1 MRQYRSHPMKHK
13 VQRIYFIGI
22 GGSGMNGIAEIL
34 FNLGYQIAGSD
45 ISENAAVQHLKA
57 LGIPV
62 FNTHHK
68 NNILVTAADVVV
80 VSTAIKE
87 NNPELQIAK
96 ELKIPIVPRAQ
107 MLAEIMRLRW
117 GIAIAGTHGKTTTT
131 SLVASV
137 LTAANLA
144 PGFVIGGKLNSAGVN
159 AQICTDNNEQAKLND
174 FLVVEAD
181 ESDASFLF
189 LSPMLSVV
197 TNIDADHMDTYE
209 HNFEKLKMAFVD
221 FLHRL
226 PFYGVCVLCGEDKNV
241 VDILPKINR
250 KKILYGFEDNNKIK
264 NDIYAKNI
272 QAKFGGQME
281 FDCFGFYE
289 DKQKPLKIV
298 LNLAGK
304 HNVLN
309 ALAAIAVAAELQIPD
324 EIVQKALAE
333 FKGVGRRFE
342 SYGEITLTK
351 NSQQVKFTLIDDY
364 GHHPV
369 EMAAT
374 LAAVRGAYPQNRLV
388 LLFQPHRYTRT
399 RDCFDDFV
407 KVLSSVDALIL
418 SQVYAAGELPIIAA
432 NSHQLARSLRIAS
445 DVNPVV
451 VENVDDMIPILENI
465 VKDGDIVLTM
475 GAGNIGNLA
484 GKIREIYANK

>member
-1 MRQYRSHPMKHK
+1 MLQYHSHPMKHK

-62 FNTHHK
+62 FNSHSR
-68 NNILVTAADVVV
+68 NNILVSAADVVV

-87 NNPELQIAK
+87 SNPELQTAK

-144 PGFVIGGKLNSAGVN
+144 PGFVIGGKLNAAGVN
-159 AQICTDNNEQAKLND
+159 AQINTDNNQQNKRND

-209 HNFEKLKMAFVD
+209 HNFDKLKSAFVD

-226 PFYGVCVLCGEDKNV
+226 PFYGVCVLCGEDPNIA
-241 VDILPKINR
+241 DILPRINR
-250 KKILYGFEDNNKIK
+250 KKILYGFEKHK

-272 QAKFGGQME
+272 QAKIGGQME

-289 DKQKPLKIV
+289 DKQKSLKIV

-309 ALAAIAVAAELQIPD
+309 AMAAIAVASELQIPD
-324 EIVQKALAE
+324 TIIQKALAE

-342 SYGEITLTK
+342 SYGEINIQK
-351 NSQQVKFTLIDDY
+351 NSQNIKFTLIDDY

-374 LAAVRGAYPQNRLV
+374 LSAVRGAYPHNRLV

-407 KVLSSVDALIL
+407 KVLSSVDALVL

-445 DVNPVV
+445 DVNPIV
-451 VENVDDMIPILENI
+451 VENVEDMIPILENI
-465 VKDGDIVLTM
+465 VQDGDVVLTM

-484 GKIREIYANK
+484 GKIREIYTKIK